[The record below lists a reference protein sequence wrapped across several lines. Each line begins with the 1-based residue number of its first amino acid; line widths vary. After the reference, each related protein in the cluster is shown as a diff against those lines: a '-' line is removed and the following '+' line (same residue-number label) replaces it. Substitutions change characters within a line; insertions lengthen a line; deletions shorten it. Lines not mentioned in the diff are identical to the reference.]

1 MNDLRSAGLRSA
13 DPRSADLRSA
23 DPRSADLLSA
33 AFGGRPDTVVAVPAD
48 ATPTDRWLAGV
59 VLGGQGRYAAAA
71 GQLRRVLGGPDPV
84 LAALAGATMASHL
97 RQLGGHAAARRY
109 DAEAARRLAAS
120 DRASDRSATPADPY
134 GMDRTGALV
143 DVLLGLAADAIG
155 LHRPAEA
162 ARLHDAARRA
172 SGDTEPAWR
181 VTVRIDWVATEIA
194 LATDRPAAAVRH
206 AERAT
211 AVATAHGAVRHT
223 VKSTMMLGAALTS
236 GGTPDGR
243 PRAERLLAG
252 ALDVS
257 LTRGM
262 FSLAWPCA
270 LLLADLAPDRAADF
284 TETAANVLTSVFWS
298 SDAEMRRI
306 AAASRW
312 MPGSLI
318 RSGEPTRT
326 SGQLTT

>member
-1 MNDLRSAGLRSA
+1 VNDL
-13 DPRSADLRSA
+13 
-23 DPRSADLLSA
+23 LLAA
-33 AFGGRPDTVVAVPAD
+33 AFGGEPGTPVTVPTDAPAM
-48 ATPTDRWLAGV
+48 DRWLAGV

-71 GQLRRVLGGPDPV
+71 GYLRGVVGGQDPV
-84 LAALAGATMASHL
+84 PAALAGATMAAHL
-97 RQLGGHAAARRY
+97 RQLGGHAAARRH

-120 DRASDRSATPADPY
+120 TPISAEPDPY
-134 GMDRTGALV
+134 GADRAGALV
-143 DVLLGLAADAIG
+143 DVLLGLAADAVG

-172 SGDTEPAWR
+172 SGDTDPAWR

-194 LATDRPAAAVRH
+194 LATDRPTAAVPH
-206 AERAT
+206 AEHAL
-211 AVATAHGAVRHT
+211 AVATANGAVRHT

-243 PRAERLLAG
+243 PRAVGLLTD
-252 ALDVS
+252 ALEVS

-270 LLLADLAPDRAADF
+270 LLLVDLAPDRAAERAEIVDN
-284 TETAANVLTSVFWS
+284 ALTRVFSW
-298 SDAEMRRI
+298 SDAGMRRI
-306 AAASRW
+306 AAASPW
-312 MPGSLI
+312 MPRPLI